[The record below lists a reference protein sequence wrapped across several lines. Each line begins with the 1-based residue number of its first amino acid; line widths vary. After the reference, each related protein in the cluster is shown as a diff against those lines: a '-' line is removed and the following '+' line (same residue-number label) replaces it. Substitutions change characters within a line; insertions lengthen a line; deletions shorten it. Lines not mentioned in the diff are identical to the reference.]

1 MIDMNDRRKGSLF
14 WQILNL
20 AVNFSFLLLSVTIM
34 TLLLRNENYRE
45 QMFDF
50 TVSFEEYKEYN
61 KKVQDNHLNYLE
73 SRINRISANQDSYQE
88 TTNSRIRVLES
99 RITISEKMK
108 QPERTFINNV
118 QTNNNNK

>member
-1 MIDMNDRRKGSLF
+1 MF

-20 AVNFSFLLLSVTIM
+20 LVNFTFLLLSVTIM

-61 KKVQDNHLNYLE
+61 KKIQDNHLNYLE
-73 SRINRISANQDSYQE
+73 GRINRISANQDSYQE
-88 TTNSRIRVLES
+88 TINSRIRVLES

-118 QTNNNNK
+118 QTNNNK